1 MYKNQLGHK
10 TKLPLLYLGL
20 PTLQKDQANYN
31 IYCLNCPTR
40 HIGQG
45 VEINEKQLKAQQIHI
60 VVVTLLS
67 NTPHLEG
74 QITQKT

>member
-1 MYKNQLGHK
+1 
-10 TKLPLLYLGL
+10 
-20 PTLQKDQANYN
+20 
-31 IYCLNCPTR
+31 LNCPTR

-45 VEINEKQLKAQQIHI
+45 VEINEKQLEAQQIDI